1 MELHAG
7 HHVVVQLLGL
17 NVNLDTLMMTWLVA
31 ALVIIVTVS
40 ATRGRSLVPSGLQ
53 NAMEMVIESL
63 LDQFRETLGPKY
75 GQVVSVLLTM
85 FLFILFANELGMI
98 PNPEILASPTNDLN
112 TTVALAL
119 VSSFMVHF
127 MALKNQGFKKHFKSF
142 FKPFAPFVII
152 NLMEEITKPLT
163 LAFRLF
169 GNILAGEILLEV
181 LYFLVPIGIPIIW
194 LVFSLV
200 IGLIQAFIFTI
211 LTTSYLA
218 PSFSDDYRAGYC
230 FTLKFSSYSQKLGGY
245 LLWKKLSYWHCPLL
259 VHAWVLVWQL
269 SALLSVTVMPHRR
282 CLKVRLVSLK
292 WAANSWLTCLSPS
305 A

>member
-127 MALKNQGFKKHFKSF
+127 MALKNQGFKNISR
-142 FKPFAPFVII
+142 ASL
-152 NLMEEITKPLT
+152 NPL
-163 LAFRLF
+163 R
-169 GNILAGEILLEV
+169 
-181 LYFLVPIGIPIIW
+181 
-194 LVFSLV
+194 
-200 IGLIQAFIFTI
+200 
-211 LTTSYLA
+211 
-218 PSFSDDYRAGYC
+218 
-230 FTLKFSSYSQKLGGY
+230 
-245 LLWKKLSYWHCPLL
+245 H
-259 VHAWVLVWQL
+259 
-269 SALLSVTVMPHRR
+269 LLS
-282 CLKVRLVSLK
+282 SI
-292 WAANSWLTCLSPS
+292 
-305 A
+305 

>member
-127 MALKNQGFKKHFKSF
+127 MAFEEPGVQKTISNNF
-142 FKPFAPFVII
+142 FKP
-152 NLMEEITKPLT
+152 L
-163 LAFRLF
+163 R
-169 GNILAGEILLEV
+169 
-181 LYFLVPIGIPIIW
+181 
-194 LVFSLV
+194 
-200 IGLIQAFIFTI
+200 
-211 LTTSYLA
+211 
-218 PSFSDDYRAGYC
+218 
-230 FTLKFSSYSQKLGGY
+230 
-245 LLWKKLSYWHCPLL
+245 H
-259 VHAWVLVWQL
+259 
-269 SALLSVTVMPHRR
+269 LLS
-282 CLKVRLVSLK
+282 SI
-292 WAANSWLTCLSPS
+292 
-305 A
+305 

>member
-40 ATRGRSLVPSGLQ
+40 ATRGHSLVPSGLQ

-218 PSFSDDYRAGYC
+218 PSFSDD
-230 FTLKFSSYSQKLGGY
+230 
-245 LLWKKLSYWHCPLL
+245 
-259 VHAWVLVWQL
+259 
-269 SALLSVTVMPHRR
+269 
-282 CLKVRLVSLK
+282 
-292 WAANSWLTCLSPS
+292 
-305 A
+305 

>member
-1 MELHAG
+1 M
-7 HHVVVQLLGL
+7 VVQLLGL

-31 ALVIIVTVS
+31 ALVIIVTVA

-53 NAMEMVIESL
+53 NAMEIVIEAL

-85 FLFILFANELGMI
+85 FLFILFANELGML
-98 PNPEILASPTNDLN
+98 PNPHVLASPTNDLN

-127 MALKNQGFKKHFKSF
+127 MALKNQGFKKHFKHF
-142 FKPFAPFVII
+142 FKPFAPFV
-152 NLMEEITKPLT
+152 MT

-181 LYFLVPIGIPIIW
+181 LYFLVPVAVPMIW
-194 LVFSLV
+194 LLFSFV

-218 PSFSDDYRAGYC
+218 PSFTED
-230 FTLKFSSYSQKLGGY
+230 
-245 LLWKKLSYWHCPLL
+245 
-259 VHAWVLVWQL
+259 
-269 SALLSVTVMPHRR
+269 
-282 CLKVRLVSLK
+282 
-292 WAANSWLTCLSPS
+292 
-305 A
+305 